1 MLRVLRKS
9 VLTAMRIST
18 EVRVVALGG
27 AEALYHQ
34 KLVPKRAKLFCA
46 CGPILSTVKRL
57 LRRNNAE
64 LPKRITQPSAEK
76 LQQLGRQSAE
86 RCTLSYSAESREKC
100 SLVAGLSSTN
110 IVSNVERQ
118 KLHIKRTVF
127 ANDVTAG
134 WLCVPDLKRRQ
145 RKWFPLPHIKCSWPP
160 ASLKLSLILALTRTT
175 RRGALPRTVRC
186 MALCFMLAAAPA
198 WAQTP
203 GFVSEASNNSILSN
217 AVGTKANSTCSTD
230 AYCEWYVENALGG
243 NLGIVPFQYSSS
255 PSSTPSVADDKSDS
269 YSCVAAS
276 SASSSKLVDVCYA
289 PNLTS
294 GARGVTISFGAAV
307 TQVTAK
313 AAMFYNIAT
322 SSPLDASSSAVGSS
336 STTVNA
342 VSVTTNYAND
352 LIYVYVCRTGTPLST
367 SAFVAGSGFTLGT
380 TDYHDGCAS
389 EWEVDT
395 GTGSIT
401 PTMTLGGASTYIEYV
416 LAFKAA
422 TAGTAPSGWYAD
434 RMMSWSSPTAQ
445 TATSWPFQFPSSGN
459 LLFSA
464 SSCGGAGPME
474 ETGITDST
482 NTWTSAGAVNV
493 TGGVAATSEFYVANA
508 ASDPAGTLTATT
520 SGTGDCTFTFY
531 DFTGAPSAPILTHDS
546 YSGDITSTG
555 STFPITTTFRLNS
568 TASGLTIAVGGE
580 YDNTSISVASPSPC
594 YFDAA
599 TYGGEALN
607 GPEPLWENNPW
618 GHCYTSTF
626 GAQSWTFGLTN
637 SAQDVENWVADLTGF
652 SASGGT
658 EILHSTSAQGTSSA
672 TLAITIPST
681 TSANLLVAAIG
692 SYNSTARTVSKV
704 CLDGTT
710 CATANKFT
718 QATSAAANDA
728 GSATDIWY
736 LLSAPSGK
744 TTMTIT
750 YSASASNVEAMYYEV
765 QNPSGSSW
773 ALDTSS
779 GNNATGSVSGG
790 LATGAAITTTG
801 GTDFMAAIV
810 GVSNAVTANPEIGN
824 EFTNPGVIFSNTSDA
839 ATSLLTTSAAAHTP
853 VWSDASGTF
862 ATSTAAFKFTTAY
875 TASPSESNIA
885 SDSLRRTAAFGRSD
899 SESNT
904 ASDAIARLAGFSRGD
919 SESNTASDSI
929 ARLGVFS
936 RGESE
941 SNIAMDA
948 IARLAGFGR
957 GPAETNTASDTIARQ
972 VRFGRGDSES
982 NTTSDAVARLAGFGR
997 GPAET
1002 NTASDAIARQASFGR
1017 GDTESNI
1024 ASDAIARQVRFGRGD
1039 SESNTT
1045 SDAVARL
1052 AGFGRGPAETNTASD
1067 AIARQAS
1074 FGRGESESNP
1084 STDGISRLA
1093 SFGRGD
1099 TESNPASDSIARA
1112 AAFGRSAGETN
1123 IASDTLASLETVPR
1137 TYGAALYETNSTSD
1151 TIARLV
1157 ICGRGES
1164 ESNPASDAVA
1174 RAAAY
1179 GREDFET
1186 LSVSDSLARVFGA
1199 VRGETESLATSD
1211 NLTRIFAALRGDME
1225 TLVFSD
1231 AIVGLRSHS
1240 LTVLPRHDFA
1250 VPGQTK
1256 SGAAPGQAKTGAE
1269 AGRTKTGTAPVN

>member
-1 MLRVLRKS
+1 MMKTTKAPRHHIHHQGTKAPSSYRKELFLVS
-9 VLTAMRIST
+9 SC
-18 EVRVVALGG
+18 LGG
-27 AEALYHQ
+27 
-34 KLVPKRAKLFCA
+34 LF
-46 CGPILSTVKRL
+46 RF
-57 LRRNNAE
+57 RW
-64 LPKRITQPSAEK
+64 
-76 LQQLGRQSAE
+76 
-86 RCTLSYSAESREKC
+86 
-100 SLVAGLSSTN
+100 
-110 IVSNVERQ
+110 
-118 KLHIKRTVF
+118 
-127 ANDVTAG
+127 
-134 WLCVPDLKRRQ
+134 WLCVLVVST
-145 RKWFPLPHIKCSWPP
+145 LLALP
-160 ASLKLSLILALTRTT
+160 AS
-175 RRGALPRTVRC
+175 
-186 MALCFMLAAAPA
+186 PA

-203 GFVSEASNNSILSN
+203 GFVSEASNNSILTN
-217 AVGTKANSTCSTD
+217 AVGAKANSTCSTD
-230 AYCEWYVENALGG
+230 AYCEWYVENALSG

-255 PSSTPSVADDKSDS
+255 PSSTPSASDDKSDS
-269 YSCVAAS
+269 YTCAAAS
-276 SASSSKLVDVCYA
+276 SADSSKLIDVCYA

-307 TQVTAK
+307 TQVAAK

-342 VSVTTNYAND
+342 VSVTTHYAND

-367 SAFVAGSGFTLGT
+367 SVFVAGSGFTLGT

-422 TAGTAPSGWYAD
+422 SAGTAPSGWYAD
-434 RMMSWSSPTAQ
+434 RMMAWSSPTGQ

-459 LLFSA
+459 LLVEENNCA
-464 SSCGGAGPME
+464 GTGPME
-474 ETGITDST
+474 PSGITDSV
-482 NTWTSAGAVNV
+482 NTWVSAGPLNTLGTNLA
-493 TGGVAATSEFYVANA
+493 GYSKEFYVLNA
-508 ASDPAGTLTATT
+508 TADSTGSATVTT
-520 SGTGDCTFTFY
+520 SGTGDCQFNFY
-531 DFTGAPSAPILTHDS
+531 DFTGAPAAPIVTRGTYGGYVS
-546 YSGDITSTG
+546 AANST
-555 STFPITTTFRLNS
+555 TPVTTTFLPNS
-568 TASGLTIAVGGE
+568 TANSLVMLAGGLAS
-580 YDNTSISVASPSPC
+580 NTAISITSPSGC

-599 TYGGEALN
+599 TSGGESLS
-607 GPEPLWENNPW
+607 GPWPLWENNPW
-618 GHCYTSTF
+618 GHCYFSSF
-626 GAQSWTFGLTN
+626 GPQTWTIGLTE
-637 SAQDVENWVADLTGF
+637 AYATGDWEADLLSF
-652 SASGGT
+652 SATGGT
-658 EILHSTSAQGTSSA
+658 EILHSTSAVGTSSA

-681 TSANLLVAAIG
+681 TSGNLLVAAIG

-718 QATSAAANDA
+718 QAASAAANDA

-750 YSASASNVEAMYYEV
+750 YSASAANTEAMYYEV
-765 QNPSGSSW
+765 QNPSGGSW
-773 ALDTSS
+773 ALDT
-779 GNNATGSVSGG
+779 GAANNTTGTVSGG

-801 GTDFMAAIV
+801 RTDFMAAIV
-810 GVSNAVTANPEIGN
+810 GVSTSVSANPEIGN
-824 EFTNPGVIFSNTSDA
+824 EFTNSGVIFANTSDA

-885 SDSLRRTAAFGRSD
+885 SDSLARTAAFGRSD
-899 SESNT
+899 SDSNT
-904 ASDAIARLAGFSRGD
+904 ASDALARRVAFGRGD
-919 SESNTASDSI
+919 SENNTASDSI

-957 GPAETNTASDTIARQ
+957 GPAETS
-972 VRFGRGDSES
+972 
-982 NTTSDAVARLAGFGR
+982 
-997 GPAET
+997 
-1002 NTASDAIARQASFGR
+1002 
-1017 GDTESNI
+1017 
-1024 ASDAIARQVRFGRGD
+1024 
-1039 SESNTT
+1039 
-1045 SDAVARL
+1045 
-1052 AGFGRGPAETNTASD
+1052 TASD

-1074 FGRGESESNP
+1074 FGRGESESTP

-1123 IASDTLASLETVPR
+1123 IASDTLASLETVPG
-1137 TYGAALYETNSTSD
+1137 TYSAALYETNSTSD

-1157 ICGRGES
+1157 IYGRGES
-1164 ESNPASDAVA
+1164 ESNPASDAIA
-1174 RAAAY
+1174 RAAGFARADSESNPAADAIARSARFQRA
-1179 GREDFET
+1179 GSESNPSVDGLARQASFARSDTET
-1186 LSVSDSLARVFGA
+1186 LNVSDSLARVFGA

-1211 NLTRIFAALRGDME
+1211 NLTRIMAALRGDTE
-1225 TLVFSD
+1225 TLAFGDV
-1231 AIVGLRSHS
+1231 IVTVGGH
-1240 LTVLPRHDFA
+1240 TVIVLPRHGFTEPGRVKAGA
-1250 VPGQTK
+1250 VPGQV
-1256 SGAAPGQAKTGAE
+1256 KTGE
-1269 AGRTKTGTAPVN
+1269 APVH